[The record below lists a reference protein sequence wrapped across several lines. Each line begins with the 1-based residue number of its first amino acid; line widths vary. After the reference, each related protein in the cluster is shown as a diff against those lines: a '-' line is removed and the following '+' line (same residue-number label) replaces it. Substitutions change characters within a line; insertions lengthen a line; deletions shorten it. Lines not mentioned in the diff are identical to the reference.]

1 MIRLRPIQ
9 TQQSFSIIPSSY
21 DSAKWDAATVSL
33 VENGTNKTESDVA
46 FSYAESAN
54 SNYIVV
60 TVAPTITLKEDQIY
74 TLKIEIVDDILY
86 RDLVYITS
94 DTSKTTVFSYPE
106 IYDEYDSGD
115 NEYIVL

>member
-54 SNYIVV
+54 GNYIVV

-94 DTSKTTVFSYPE
+94 DTSKTTVFSYLE

>member
-1 MIRLRPIQ
+1 MIRLRPIE
-9 TQQSFSIIPSSY
+9 TQQTFSIIPSSY

-33 VENGTNKTESDVA
+33 VENGTNKTEDDVA
-46 FSYAESAN
+46 FSYVESAN
-54 SNYIVV
+54 GNYINV
-60 TVAPTITLKEDQIY
+60 TVSPTITLKEDQIY